1 MHVFRSGPSPVI
13 LAAALLASLAG
24 CASSGRYPVQ
34 APVVAAVYGRGD
46 AALNAPVQAPRSA
59 LDGAAP
65 ADVRQDAW
73 WTGFG
78 DPQLDRLVDQV
89 LRVNNALAVAS
100 LNVQRARLQAGLA
113 ANAVRPQPSLSGP
126 TYSTSRAIDRS
137 ADWQRTGDYSVGAS
151 LQWEV
156 DLWGRLRTQR
166 DMAVWAAQASEED
179 RQNTLL
185 LAIGDAITYYWNL
198 AYLNQSVAAGEA
210 DLAQAQRTLEL
221 VDARFSAGAASGL
234 EVRQARQALESRRSS
249 QSALEQRRVEVRNA
263 LTVLLDGTPWPQ
275 ADEPR
280 DLRAARS
287 PAIGEGV
294 PADLLARRPD
304 LRSAELQLRN
314 SLLAIR
320 VTATS
325 YYPTLSLTGGVTTRG
340 PSLGEVLRNP
350 VATLGAGLAL
360 PFLNLQRAQLNT
372 DLAGTDYQIAA
383 TRFRQTL
390 YTALSEVDDA
400 LSAREQLARQV
411 AASQASYDE
420 AVEIER
426 AQEVRYRVGASSL
439 RDWLEAQQVRRNAEL
454 TLAGVRQNQLNNDVT
469 LFKALGGSAAA
480 ASSDVERERAAN
492 G

>member
-1 MHVFRSGPSPVI
+1 MHVVHPRPSRLV
-13 LAAALLASLAG
+13 LAAAVLATLAG
-24 CASSGRYPVQ
+24 CASAGRYPVQ
-34 APVVAAVYGRGD
+34 APVVAATYGRGE
-46 AALNAPVQAPRSA
+46 ATLNAPVQAPHSA
-59 LDGAAP
+59 LDRAAP
-65 ADVRQDAW
+65 ADVRHDAW

-89 LRVNNALAVAS
+89 LRANNALAVAS

-113 ANAVRPQPSLSGP
+113 ANAVGPQPSLTGP
-126 TYSTSRAIDRS
+126 AYSTSRAIDRG
-137 ADWQRTGDYSVGAS
+137 ADWQRNGDYSVGAS

-166 DMAVWAAQASEED
+166 DMAVWAARASEED

-185 LAIGDAITYYWNL
+185 LAIGDATTYYLSL
-198 AYLNQSVAAGEA
+198 AYLNQSLAAGEA

-221 VDARFSAGAASGL
+221 VEARLAAGAASGL
-234 EVRQARQALESRRSS
+234 EVRQARQALESKRSS
-249 QSALEQRRVEVRNA
+249 QSALEQRRVVVRNA

-287 PAIGEGV
+287 PAIAEGV

-325 YYPTLSLTGGVTTRG
+325 YYPSLSLNGRLSSGG
-340 PSLGEVLRNP
+340 PSLGDVLRNP

-360 PFLNLQRAQLNT
+360 PFLNLQRAQLEIDST
-372 DLAGTDYQIAA
+372 GTDYQIAA
-383 TRFRQTL
+383 TRFRHTL
-390 YTALSEVDDA
+390 YTALSEVDNA
-400 LSAREQLARQV
+400 LSARDQLARQV

-420 AVEIER
+420 AVAIER

-454 TLAGVRQNQLNNDVT
+454 TLAGVRQSQLSNDVT
-469 LFKALGGSAAA
+469 LFKALGGSAGGAA
-480 ASSDVERERAAN
+480 D